1 MKRFTKPGV
10 RFFYLAHT
18 YSYTKNHTALLNKL
32 PELRASGVTVV
43 DWGHICYDIYS
54 GNVKVPGGTLSYSK
68 NTFVNKKSGDE
79 HHPNPLA
86 GYIQAQAAYCAAT
99 GRSAVGQMYSMRT
112 MIKYGDGSVSYDA
125 YRNKYYTDPSSTNF
139 TEVFA
144 SESDMRGIQQLIDE
158 YNRRWGCGPDN

>member
-1 MKRFTKPGV
+1 
-10 RFFYLAHT
+10 
-18 YSYTKNHTALLNKL
+18 
-32 PELRASGVTVV
+32 
-43 DWGHICYDIYS
+43 
-54 GNVKVPGGTLSYSK
+54 
-68 NTFVNKKSGDE
+68 
-79 HHPNPLA
+79 
-86 GYIQAQAAYCAAT
+86 
-99 GRSAVGQMYSMRT
+99 